1 MKKEIINK
9 FKNISHKSLLGSFMS
24 RPRGECFAFAWIK
37 LSIITILFVALYF
50 VPSRLDAQSITWATA
65 TVPDYKN
72 IKDVS
77 YSKELGR
84 YVAVGLDSA
93 IYWSNNGLT
102 WNKAQNFNIQC
113 DLNCTAYAFGKFYAG
128 GKSAGK
134 AILLES
140 EDGINWFNANH
151 ELRGIN
157 YDEEADEMTELETV
171 TGDDGLDFLVS
182 ITYVPQ
188 YKSKDVFLSE
198 SKDGS
203 TWLKMLYQGNEKI
216 SGLYKNSKGYLF
228 NESHASGFYGSKW
241 YYKPNDSSNYSKLQS
256 GWYLTDIPQ
265 EIKKLVYGN
274 GVYVGAGSAKKL
286 GYLDGK
292 MSWVASA
299 TTIASTDF
307 TGAAFGAGYFVA
319 VGTNG
324 AAAASYDDGRSWV
337 TINQIRS
344 AFDSLT
350 INGVDFLNDRF
361 IAYGDGGGIAIGTP
375 VNNREWGEASLP
387 SGTKSVTAIAVNDQ
401 RAVAVSLGGKIYHST
416 DGQNW
421 TLSRPVTSN
430 NLNNVIYDTVGKV
443 FIATGEKGTVLRSSD
458 GISWSSSATGS
469 TSSLQGAA
477 RLGKSLYAMGPAQAI
492 MESTNNGTNWR
503 RISSTQITRPV
514 VEVSASGGVL
524 FAVADRGTCF
534 VSNKG
539 NDFWKARPIN
549 GMTGAAYG
557 GAAFNGNYYIVGEKG
572 QIFSTK
578 ASTAATATRVNW
590 SKIPTNTSYNLR
602 DVAPNGDVA
611 KQFAAVGD
619 GGTVYRRNFSNGSWG
634 IERINDGAPQLRA
647 IVWYPKGK
655 VWLVAGNLGSNGAIY
670 YTSQK

>member
-1 MKKEIINK
+1 
-9 FKNISHKSLLGSFMS
+9 
-24 RPRGECFAFAWIK
+24 
-37 LSIITILFVALYF
+37 
-50 VPSRLDAQSITWATA
+50 
-65 TVPDYKN
+65 
-72 IKDVS
+72 
-77 YSKELGR
+77 
-84 YVAVGLDSA
+84 LDSA
-93 IYWSNNGLT
+93 IYWSDDGLN
-102 WNKAQNFNIQC
+102 WSKAQNFNIQC

-140 EDGINWFNANH
+140 EDGEVWFDSKAN
-151 ELRGIN
+151 LLGYF
-157 YDEEADEMTELETV
+157 YDEVADEMTELETV
-171 TGDDGLDFLVS
+171 LSNDGLDCLVS
-182 ITYVPQ
+182 ATYSSNGK
-188 YKSKDVFLSE
+188 YGHLSE
-198 SKDGS
+198 STDGS
-203 TWLKMLYQGNEKI
+203 TWKMMESQRNYRYEGIYRANNGYILNQAYASETYYNGDWYSRIVGEF
-216 SGLYKNSKGYLF
+216 YKQK
-228 NESHASGFYGSKW
+228 
-241 YYKPNDSSNYSKLQS
+241 KLQNDWS
-256 GWYLTDIPQ
+256 AIPVPD
-265 EIKKLVYGN
+265 EINKIAYGN
-274 GVYVGAGSAKKL
+274 GAYVGVGKSKKL
-286 GYLDGK
+286 GYLDSK
-292 MSWVASA
+292 YSWISGFSTV
-299 TTIASTDF
+299 ASTDF
-307 TGAAFGAGYFVA
+307 KGVAFGEGYFVA

-324 AAAASYDDGRSWV
+324 AAVVSYDDGRTWV

-430 NLNNVIYDTVGKV
+430 NLNKVIYDSVAKV
-443 FIATGEKGTVLRSSD
+443 FIATGEKGTVLRSTN
-458 GISWSSSATGS
+458 GITWSSSVTGS

-477 RLGKSLYAMGPAQAI
+477 RLGKSIYAMGPAQAI
-492 MESTNNGTNWR
+492 MESKNNAINWR
-503 RISSTQITRPV
+503 RISSSQITRPV
-514 VEVSASGGVL
+514 VEFSASGGVL

-549 GMTGAAYG
+549 GMAGAAFG

-572 QIFSTK
+572 QIFSAK

-647 IVWYPKGK
+647 IVWYPKEK